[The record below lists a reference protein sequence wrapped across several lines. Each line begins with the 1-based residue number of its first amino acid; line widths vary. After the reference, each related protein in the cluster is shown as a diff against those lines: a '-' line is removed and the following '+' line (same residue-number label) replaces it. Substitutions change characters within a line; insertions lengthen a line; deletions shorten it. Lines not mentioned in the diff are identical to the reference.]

1 MRVYLKLC
9 IILLGVLNSTAVC
22 KAQSSWMERLD
33 ESLRKRDVYEKEK
46 QDRIGEDRKKVA
58 AALTDE
64 DRYEALYALFDD
76 YKSYCYD
83 SAVAYAQQCKVLAFR
98 MNDRERID
106 RSRLALVFCLASGG
120 LLNEAYSQLDSIQYA
135 TLPPT
140 LRHDYFERSVLLW
153 RSMADFA
160 HDVTY
165 YQKYITKAMAF
176 QDSLIRITPEKSSK
190 WYKYRG
196 SMFMRIHKHKEALE
210 CFNNMLAMP
219 DVTKHERAMACAEM
233 AWAYLALNDEKKAI
247 DAFAESAICDN
258 ETATRE
264 ITALYHLSRLVYKQG
279 DHERASHYVHQ
290 ALEDVSFYNARVRK
304 VEISEILPIIE
315 QGRYEALQ
323 RERNWLMAAGCL
335 FVGLLAVILI
345 SYFAIRKR
353 NRKLVE
359 AHSLIDA
366 QVKQLEV
373 SNGQLADANTQLKDM
388 NDHLEEVN
396 MQLKTLNQQLT
407 EADKIKTAYI
417 GRSFYSNAEFIA
429 KLEKT
434 YQAIDRKITTRQY
447 DDLRYTLRQSAL
459 NTEREGMYASFD
471 ATFLKLFPHFVE
483 RYNALFAEE
492 DRKLPPDDES
502 LTNEMRIFAL
512 IRLGITDSERIA
524 NFLNYSVHTVNTYK
538 TRIKN
543 RSIAEN
549 EQFERLIMEI

>member
-1 MRVYLKLC
+1 
-9 IILLGVLNSTAVC
+9 
-22 KAQSSWMERLD
+22 
-33 ESLRKRDVYEKEK
+33 
-46 QDRIGEDRKKVA
+46 
-58 AALTDE
+58 
-64 DRYEALYALFDD
+64 
-76 YKSYCYD
+76 
-83 SAVAYAQQCKVLAFR
+83 
-98 MNDRERID
+98 
-106 RSRLALVFCLASGG
+106 
-120 LLNEAYSQLDSIQYA
+120 
-135 TLPPT
+135 
-140 LRHDYFERSVLLW
+140 
-153 RSMADFA
+153 
-160 HDVTY
+160 
-165 YQKYITKAMAF
+165 
-176 QDSLIRITPEKSSK
+176 
-190 WYKYRG
+190 
-196 SMFMRIHKHKEALE
+196 MRIHKHKEALE

-233 AWAYLALNDEKKAI
+233 AWAYLALNNEEKAI

-366 QVKQLEV
+366 QVKQLEQ
-373 SNGQLADANTQLKDM
+373 SNGQLADANTQLKEM
-388 NDHLEEVN
+388 NDHLEEAN
-396 MQLKTLNQQLT
+396 TQLKTLNQQLT

-417 GRSFYSNAEFIA
+417 GRSFYANAEFIA

-543 RSIAEN
+543 RSTAEN